1 MDADNKLY
9 ELMNVNRNATDAEI
23 KKSYRKLAMKYH
35 PDKNPNPDEAEKFK
49 EITYAYEILSDP
61 DKRKTYDRYGV
72 KGLQEGGAD
81 TNDMFSHIFGSFF
94 GGGGGGRSS
103 GPQQCEPIVMQ
114 ELVTL
119 EDLYVGGREI
129 PRKIT
134 RIIGCTKCNGQ
145 GGKNVKKCKEC
156 RGTGT
161 KIIIHQMGFM
171 TQQIA
176 SKCNDCAGTGEFIDK
191 KDRCDLCK
199 GSKTIEDKKE
209 VTIHIDKGM
218 KHAQKIVFRGEGHHL
233 PDTVQGD
240 VIVVLKERD
249 HETFKREGNDLILQ
263 QTISITQA
271 LCGFDLL
278 IKHLDGR
285 DLHVKNP
292 PGNVMKNGDIK
303 CVTHEG
309 MPLYKNP
316 FEKGNLFIN
325 FTVEFPEK
333 MDVDLIPQLEK
344 CLPPRPAFVMPTGEH
359 VEEVSMSDY
368 DPNDQSRRKKH
379 SAAYNSDSEDEE
391 GGHPGGVQCRAS

>member
-9 ELMNVNRNATDAEI
+9 DLLGVSRNATDAEI

-35 PDKNPNPDEAEKFK
+35 PDKNPNPEEAEKFK
-49 EITYAYEILSDP
+49 EITYAYEILSDA

-81 TNDMFSHIFGSFF
+81 NSDMFSHIFGSFF
-94 GGGGGGRSS
+94 GGGGGGGRS

-129 PRKIT
+129 PRKVT
-134 RIIGCTKCNGQ
+134 RIICCSKCNGQ

-176 SKCNDCAGTGEFIDK
+176 TKCNDCDGSGEFIDK
-191 KDRCDLCK
+191 KDRCDMCK
-199 GSKTIEDKKE
+199 GSKTVEEKKE
-209 VTIHIDKGM
+209 ITIHIDKGM
-218 KHAQKIVFRGEGHHL
+218 KHAQKVIFRGEGHHL
-233 PDTVQGD
+233 PDSVQGD
-240 VIVVLKERD
+240 IIVVLKEQG
-249 HETFKREGNDLILQ
+249 HETFKRENNDLILNE
-263 QTISITQA
+263 TISITQA
-271 LCGFDLL
+271 LCGFDLV

-285 DLHVKNP
+285 DLHVKHEA
-292 PGNVMKNGDIK
+292 GNVMKNGDIK
-303 CVTHEG
+303 CVVGEG
-309 MPLYKNP
+309 MPIYKNP
-316 FEKGNLFIN
+316 FEKGVLFIN
-325 FTVEFPEK
+325 FTVEFPTS
-333 MDVDLIPQLEK
+333 MDVSVLEALEK
-344 CLPPRPAFVMPTGEH
+344 CLPPRPAFVMPVGEH

-368 DPNDQSRRKKH
+368 DPSSRSGRKKH
-379 SAAYNSDSEDEE
+379 SAAYHSDSEDEE
-391 GGHPGGVQCRAS
+391 GAGGPGVQCRAS